1 MGIFRDVFK
10 RNLEIRDMLDLDLAS
25 DPATRSYLKRIALE
39 TNINFIAR
47 TISQSEFWIMNG
59 QNKQKNN
66 LHYRLNIRPN
76 TDSSASD
83 FWHKVIYKLVYD
95 NEVLIIKSDTD
106 DLLIADDFDRVEY
119 AVYEDRFKDV
129 MVKDHKFERQ
139 FMMNEVFY
147 LTYNNEKIQRYVN
160 ELFADYGELFGRM
173 MDSQLRK
180 NQLRATVGIKTG
192 AGMTDDKHINRMQKY
207 IDSVYSRLKT
217 ESVALLPKIDGF
229 EFDEL
234 SNGNTTTTDNGPENI
249 HKLKKIFIEDVAKM
263 IGIPPSLLH
272 GDMADISNLMESYLK
287 FCINPLIKKIE
298 DEFNSK
304 LFTRQEYLSGKH
316 MKVVGL
322 NKKDPLEHAAAIDKL
337 IASRVLNANE
347 ARSLFGFERVEGQG
361 LEEYVLT
368 KNYDNRSQALKGVIT
383 NDEYDRHLR

>member
-1 MGIFRDVFK
+1 
-10 RNLEIRDMLDLDLAS
+10 MLDLDLAS

-47 TISQSEFWIMNG
+47 TISQSEFWIMDG

-129 MVKDHKFERQ
+129 MVKDHKFERH
-139 FMMNEVFY
+139 FMMSEVFY

-160 ELFADYGELFGRM
+160 ELFSDYGELFGRM

-368 KNYDNRSQALKGVIT
+368 KNYDNRSQALKGGD
-383 NDEYDRHLR
+383 NE

>member
-47 TISQSEFWIMNG
+47 TISQSEFWIMDG
-59 QNKQKNN
+59 QNKQMND

-160 ELFADYGELFGRM
+160 ELFSDYGELFGRM

-368 KNYDNRSQALKGVIT
+368 KNYDNRSQTLKGGD
-383 NDEYDRHLR
+383 NE

>member
-47 TISQSEFWIMNG
+47 TISQSVFWIMDG
-59 QNKQKNN
+59 QNKQMND

-76 TDSSASD
+76 TDSSAAD

-129 MVKDHKFERQ
+129 MVKDHKFERY
-139 FMMNEVFY
+139 FMMSEVFY

-368 KNYDNRSQALKGVIT
+368 KNYDNRSQALKGGD
-383 NDEYDRHLR
+383 NE

>member
-47 TISQSEFWIMNG
+47 TISQSEFWIMDG
-59 QNKQKNN
+59 QNKQMND

-129 MVKDHKFERQ
+129 MVKDHKFERY
-139 FMMNEVFY
+139 FMMSEVFY

-160 ELFADYGELFGRM
+160 ELFSDYGELFGRM

-192 AGMTDDKHINRMQKY
+192 AGMTDEKNINRMQKY

-368 KNYDNRSQALKGVIT
+368 KNYDNRSQALKGGD
-383 NDEYDRHLR
+383 NE

>member
-129 MVKDHKFERQ
+129 TVKDHKFERH
-139 FMMNEVFY
+139 FMMSEVFY

-160 ELFADYGELFGRM
+160 ELFSDYGELFGRM

-192 AGMTDDKHINRMQKY
+192 AGMTDEKNINRMQKY

-347 ARSLFGFERVEGQG
+347 ARALFGFERVEGQG

-368 KNYDNRSQALKGVIT
+368 KNYDNRSQTLKGGD
-383 NDEYDRHLR
+383 NE

>member
-1 MGIFRDVFK
+1 MGIFGDVFK

-59 QNKQKNN
+59 NEKQLDN

-129 MVKDHKFERQ
+129 TVKDHKFERH
-139 FMMNEVFY
+139 FMMSEVFY

-160 ELFADYGELFGRM
+160 ELFSDYGELFGRM

-347 ARSLFGFERVEGQG
+347 ARALFGFERVEGQG

-368 KNYDNRSQALKGVIT
+368 KNYDNRSQTLKGGD
-383 NDEYDRHLR
+383 NE

>member
-47 TISQSEFWIMNG
+47 TISQSEFWIMDG
-59 QNKQKNN
+59 QNKQMND

-129 MVKDHKFERQ
+129 MVKDHKFERH
-139 FMMNEVFY
+139 FMMSEVFY

-160 ELFADYGELFGRM
+160 ELFSDYGELFGRM

-347 ARSLFGFERVEGQG
+347 ARALFGFERVEGQG

-368 KNYDNRSQALKGVIT
+368 KNYDNRSQTLKGGD
-383 NDEYDRHLR
+383 NE

>member
-47 TISQSEFWIMNG
+47 TISQSEFWIMDG

-160 ELFADYGELFGRM
+160 ELFSDYGELFGRM

-347 ARSLFGFERVEGQG
+347 ARALFGFERVEGQG

-368 KNYDNRSQALKGVIT
+368 KNYDNRSQTLKGGD
-383 NDEYDRHLR
+383 NE

>member
-160 ELFADYGELFGRM
+160 ELFSDYGELFGRM

-180 NQLRATVGIKTG
+180 NQLRALVKVTTG
-192 AGMTDDKHINRMQKY
+192 AGMTDEKHINRLQKY
-207 IDSVYSRLKT
+207 MDSVYSRLKT
-217 ESVALLPKIDGF
+217 DSVAILPQVSGF
-229 EFDEL
+229 EFEEL
-234 SNGNTTTTDNGPENI
+234 SNGNTATTDNGPENI

-304 LFTRQEYLSGKH
+304 LFTRQEYLRGKH

-322 NKKDPLEHAAAIDKL
+322 NKQDPLEHAAAIDKL

-347 ARSLFGFERVEGQG
+347 ARALFGFERVNGQG
-361 LEEYVLT
+361 LDEYVLT
-368 KNYDNRSQALKGVIT
+368 KNYDNRSQTLKGGD
-383 NDEYDRHLR
+383 NE

>member
-129 MVKDHKFERQ
+129 MVKDHKFERH
-139 FMMNEVFY
+139 FMMSEVFY

-160 ELFADYGELFGRM
+160 ELFSDYGELFGRM

-347 ARSLFGFERVEGQG
+347 ARALFGFERVEGQG

-368 KNYDNRSQALKGVIT
+368 KNYDNRSQALKGGD
-383 NDEYDRHLR
+383 NE